1 MTPPIAARSA
11 RRGVHREWEKV
22 RSGGGKK
29 EATGFWMVRSNS
41 LLYSWGKGRNGL
53 VSEGENK
60 PKNEKKMEGVRDDP
74 MYETIL
80 LHLLEC

>member
-1 MTPPIAARSA
+1 
-11 RRGVHREWEKV
+11 
-22 RSGGGKK
+22 
-29 EATGFWMVRSNS
+29 MVRSNS

-60 PKNEKKMEGVRDDP
+60 QKNEKKTEGVRDDP

-80 LHLLEC
+80 LRLLEC